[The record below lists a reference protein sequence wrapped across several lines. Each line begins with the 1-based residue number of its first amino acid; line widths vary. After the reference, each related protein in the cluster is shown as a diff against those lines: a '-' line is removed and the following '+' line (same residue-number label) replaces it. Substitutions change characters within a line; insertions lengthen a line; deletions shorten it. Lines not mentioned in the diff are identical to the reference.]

1 MADVDYPG
9 GRTDWERHTVA
20 ELAGFL
26 DEDLGSAWTHV
37 RAWSG
42 TAEMAG
48 GYGQALRRVRDG
60 LAKIWP
66 PERSPA
72 AAAYLSRMDALIA
85 SLDDMHEV
93 AVSNGAALKGI
104 LETLEGAKR
113 QVDQLLEQWKVNQ
126 ASVPDPA
133 YASGEE
139 PWPGELSRQA
149 AQRMHETDA
158 AVYEYGSR
166 MVEPRPFQPPTKRDP
181 IPPWDGSGRPTGSGA
196 AGLSG
201 GGRSVRPPDIPTVP
215 PLSPHPAE
223 SPAVAAPLTSGGP
236 VLSGGPAPGGDEVVP
251 GGPPGSGPGSG
262 PTSGS
267 SPGAGPSGSWFVD
280 TPRGRVL
287 RAGGV
292 IGPVPMPENGFPEG
306 AVRSGPGGT
315 PVAPSS
321 RPGASGEPVRTGEP
335 GTASLMG
342 GGMGGVG
349 GWSARER
356 HRRRSEPYVEWE
368 VPKGVPPVIEPGPEP
383 KHDPGPGVI
392 GIDR

>member
-166 MVEPRPFQPPTKRDP
+166 MVEPHPFQPG
-181 IPPWDGSGRPTGSGA
+181 PPWFDPARPVDGSGGSAGSA
-196 AGLSG
+196 GGGLSG
-201 GGRSVRPPDIPTVP
+201 GGRSVRPPEIAPVP
-215 PLSPHPAE
+215 SLSVSHPAE
-223 SPAVAAPLTSGGP
+223 SRAGAPAGSGP
-236 VLSGGPAPGGDEVVP
+236 VLSGGPVPGGGEVVP
-251 GGPPGSGPGSG
+251 GGPAGGGQGSAPASGSAPGSGPS
-262 PTSGS
+262 
-267 SPGAGPSGSWFVD
+267 ASWFVD

-292 IGPVPMPENGFPEG
+292 IGPVSAPGNGFPDG

-315 PVAPSS
+315 APPPSS
-321 RPGASGEPVRTGEP
+321 RPAASAEPVQSGEP
-335 GTASLMG
+335 GTPGVM

-349 GWSARER
+349 GRSGRER
-356 HRRRSEPYVEWE
+356 HRRRSEPYVEWK